1 MHKYIFILALFFI
14 LSFPVMANMDYIGE
28 KPVTEHK
35 QPNKQIEN
43 QNQAEIKNHGE
54 GTQIHQGTPE
64 QETTVM
70 ETPKEGT
77 REAGQNRNEEA
88 VLHMSAV
95 ATQVQQLLQ
104 VRTEGGIGKQVRQ
117 IAREQNQAQT
127 QIQTQL
133 NNLDSKNQLLRLLT
147 GTDFGAVKN
156 LQVQIEQNQLRIKQL
171 QELQSQLTNS
181 GDITLVQTAIQ
192 TLTDQNTAL
201 QDKINLEEQS
211 FSVFGWLFKLLA
223 K

>member
-1 MHKYIFILALFFI
+1 MKKYIIVLALFFI
-14 LSFPVMANMDYIGE
+14 LLLPVMAKADNGGE
-28 KPVTEHK
+28 KPVTEYK
-35 QPNKQIEN
+35 QPSKQIEN

-54 GTQIHQGTPE
+54 GTQTHQGIPE
-64 QETTVM
+64 QETTVI
-70 ETPKEGT
+70 ETQKEGT
-77 REAGQNRNEEA
+77 KEAGQNRNEEA

-133 NNLDSKNQLLRLLT
+133 NKLNSKNQLLRLLT

-156 LQVQIEQNQLRIKQL
+156 LQTQMEQNQLRIKQL
-171 QELQSQLTNS
+171 QELQTKLTNQN
-181 GDITLVQTAIQ
+181 DITLIQ
-192 TLTDQNTAL
+192 ATIQALTDQNTAL
-201 QDKINLEEQS
+201 QDKVNTEEQS
-211 FSVFGWLFKLLA
+211 VSLFGWLFKLLA
-223 K
+223 R